1 MAERTFHQSY
11 RWLSSRHPPTPHTHR
26 WLHPAH
32 PKHISGR
39 PGRDDKKWKVN
50 IYCFRMRNRKKRQN
64 QLRQM
69 STREKTIFLDGKL
82 RSHHLHHKNVL
93 IRLLFNFGSIG
104 EPSIL
109 AIAWLRS
116 NEFAGDGSWRGWER
130 DLILFFHSIPTQSD
144 RRAGTDMP
152 FICSI
157 FAYFPV
163 VRTTYGFMR
172 MFCMAAKTNKPFIK
186 LNIKKKKIEVEDKT
200 KNDVCVVCDGCR
212 WGSVWCVYVFVIYV
226 YARLITFYSDFY
238 GAFALNNIRA
248 STENTSHGVSL
259 SFVRRLLLWIVWC
272 FYQSVGQLLDL
283 LLIFLLVFIF
293 VSSIRFVQTEWNFCM
308 KIVPFSG
315 EIRLFSIVCN
325 CRLSDYAG
333 RPIWLWFIA
342 PNTSPDRRMKFNGCQ
357 RIATALVNRVTRSAA
372 IVGMNARQR

>member
-1 MAERTFHQSY
+1 
-11 RWLSSRHPPTPHTHR
+11 
-26 WLHPAH
+26 
-32 PKHISGR
+32 
-39 PGRDDKKWKVN
+39 
-50 IYCFRMRNRKKRQN
+50 
-64 QLRQM
+64 
-69 STREKTIFLDGKL
+69 
-82 RSHHLHHKNVL
+82 
-93 IRLLFNFGSIG
+93 
-104 EPSIL
+104 
-109 AIAWLRS
+109 
-116 NEFAGDGSWRGWER
+116 
-130 DLILFFHSIPTQSD
+130 
-144 RRAGTDMP
+144 
-152 FICSI
+152 
-157 FAYFPV
+157 
-163 VRTTYGFMR
+163 
-172 MFCMAAKTNKPFIK
+172 MAAKTNKPFIK